1 MRKRYAWVGPYQDYF
16 SKGISGMMRCLFL
29 ILVTLIF
36 CVIGCNDAEKSSS
49 AKTLDVTAKTLD
61 ETAKSLDVTA
71 KAVDGLETREY
82 EIFGMDCPGCHGGLE
97 KLIKKI
103 PAIQDAQANW
113 VKKQVIVT
121 VKADA
126 KLSDDDVYDAIKR
139 SNFTVGKRTK

>member
-1 MRKRYAWVGPYQDYF
+1 MRKRYGWVGPCQDYF
-16 SKGISGMMRCLFL
+16 SKGISVMMRCLFL
-29 ILVTLIF
+29 ILVALSF

-49 AKTLDVTAKTLD
+49 AKTLDVTAN
-61 ETAKSLDVTA
+61 
-71 KAVDGLETREY
+71 AVDGLETREY

-97 KLIKKI
+97 KLIKKR
-103 PAIQDAQANW
+103 PATQDAQANW

-121 VKADA
+121 VNADA

>member
-1 MRKRYAWVGPYQDYF
+1 MRKRYAWVGSYQDYF

-29 ILVTLIF
+29 ILVTLTF

-49 AKTLDVTAKTLD
+49 AKTLDVA
-61 ETAKSLDVTA
+61 A

-121 VKADA
+121 VNADA
-126 KLSDDDVYDAIKR
+126 KLSDEDVYDAIKR

>member
-1 MRKRYAWVGPYQDYF
+1 
-16 SKGISGMMRCLFL
+16 MMRCLFL
-29 ILVTLIF
+29 ILVTLTF

-49 AKTLDVTAKTLD
+49 AKT
-61 ETAKSLDVTA
+61 LDVTA